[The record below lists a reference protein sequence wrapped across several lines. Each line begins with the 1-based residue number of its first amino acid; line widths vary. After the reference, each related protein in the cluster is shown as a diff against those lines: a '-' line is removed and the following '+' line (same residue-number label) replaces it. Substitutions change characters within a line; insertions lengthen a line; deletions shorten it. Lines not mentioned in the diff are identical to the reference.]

1 MYKCQNDLRGRS
13 VAVEWAVI
21 EGVFEEAFMVADIPT
36 ETPLPITERAC
47 LEGWD
52 VSMSATGIV
61 PDSTSKC
68 RQGVLG
74 LTVF

>member
-1 MYKCQNDLRGRS
+1 MWKCENDLQGRS
-13 VAVEWAVI
+13 VTVEWTVV

-36 ETPLPITERAC
+36 EIPLHITDRAC

-61 PDSTSKC
+61 PDNTSKC
-68 RQGVLG
+68 R
-74 LTVF
+74 